1 MCPIVL
7 DDNTYTNKTWAE
19 VSGISVQEI
28 HVMEV
33 EFLSNMR
40 YALLASKEQW
50 EEWLDKLGAYFEF
63 WTRVTKPASPAM
75 IPSPTLFIPSPT
87 IGKGYSPLPS
97 PTSSLQA
104 TQALFASRSP
114 KYSPPTIS
122 SNHNAG
128 YQQPLFMSNNGN
140 NVSPLANRPDLG
152 NNRKRSWDE
161 EAVDPPAKRAY
172 RAAPQLTGPLMS
184 SSTPNTKPPS
194 DPRRLPIPNLTLN
207 TAHHAPPVTQPQYPS
222 AAYSMPQAAT
232 LSLPPLEPGMRAMST
247 VYAPPTTSWAPTNT
261 GSSQPTMPSAPVLTT
276 PTSHYPP
283 TSNATYGTPTKRLSP
298 INTIGTANYN
308 GSSPLHEQFPH
319 NGFATPISHSPS
331 VYLQQRDSPYR
342 PIRHVHTLLNPPPST
357 SLQGYHLPA
366 IAPSQMHYQPIGR
379 RDDYRTGIV
388 PEYRNQAAY
397 ATNPRNQGMT
407 PVPSVPSQQRYPN
420 LVN

>member
-1 MCPIVL
+1 
-7 DDNTYTNKTWAE
+7 
-19 VSGISVQEI
+19 
-28 HVMEV
+28 MEV

-63 WTRVTKPASPAM
+63 WARVTRPASPAM
-75 IPSPTLFIPSPT
+75 IPPSPTLFIPSPT

-114 KYSPPTIS
+114 KYSPPTLP
-122 SNHNAG
+122 SNQNAV
-128 YQQPLFMSNNGN
+128 YQQPPFMPSTNGN
-140 NVSPLANRPDLG
+140 NVSPLSNRPDLG

-172 RAAPQLTGPLMS
+172 RAPPQLAGPLITS
-184 SSTPNTKPPS
+184 SAPNTKPPP

-207 TAHHAPPVTQPQYPS
+207 TAHHAPPVTQSQYTP
-222 AAYSMPQAAT
+222 AAYPMPQAAT
-232 LSLPPLEPGMRAMST
+232 LSLPPLESGMRAMST
-247 VYAPPTTSWAPTNT
+247 VYAPPTTSWAPTNS
-261 GSSQPTMPSAPVLTT
+261 GPSQPTMPPAPVLTT

-283 TSNATYGTPTKRLSP
+283 TSNAAYGTPTKRLSP
-298 INTIGTANYN
+298 INTIANANYN

-342 PIRHVHTLLNPPPST
+342 PIRHVHTLLNPPPSS
-357 SLQGYHLPA
+357 SLHGYHLPA

-397 ATNPRNQGMT
+397 AGNPRNPGMAT
-407 PVPSVPSQQRYPN
+407 MPSVPSQQQRYPHPAN
-420 LVN
+420 